1 MFTVMY
7 IRARESEGKD
17 KEVRVNTK
25 KTEKHKQNK
34 ERIRGKYWKR
44 IPRR

>member
-17 KEVRVNTK
+17 KEVSVNTK
-25 KTEKHKQNK
+25 KGRET
-34 ERIRGKYWKR
+34 
-44 IPRR
+44 